1 MAVIL
6 KRVVLGMLAVAAGAG
21 IVYLLDR
28 MGVPA
33 GFAAAWLVL
42 LLALGLLTRA
52 GLLDE
57 GSWPPARPERR
68 PRGSEVSR
76 LSWNINSRTGEAGFL
91 IVRRVQRV
99 LRHRL
104 ARLGLDLDDPGQET
118 EVDTLLGP
126 GIRETFSRPE
136 VTRADLERVM
146 AAVDRLPSPQ
156 NQER

>member
-6 KRVVLGMLAVAAGAG
+6 KRIVLGMLAVAAGAG
-21 IVYLLDR
+21 IVYILDR
-28 MGVPA
+28 TGVPA

-104 ARLGLDLDDPGQET
+104 ARLGLDFDDPDQEAA
-118 EVDTLLGP
+118 VDALLGP

>member
-6 KRVVLGMLAVAAGAG
+6 KRIVLGMLAVAAGAG
-21 IVYLLDR
+21 IVYILDR
-28 MGVPA
+28 TGVPA

-52 GLLDE
+52 CLLDE

-76 LSWNINSRTGEAGFL
+76 LSWNINSRTGEAGLL

-104 ARLGLDLDDPGQET
+104 ARLGLDLDDPDQEAA
-118 EVDTLLGP
+118 VDALLGP

-136 VTRADLERVM
+136 VKRADLERVM